1 MFPVFWIREFTERVP
16 FTIAGDLFRLPVE
29 YSTLNFWDSHN
40 QFYSSSDTKEL
51 TVSFAAAPEA
61 LSHREHFVIQ
71 FISKLDLKLFV
82 ISGFAKSS
90 PITYLFR
97 GVLLP
102 LFTLPKCKMKSQLAE
117 KSLNQNDDVQNN
129 VDTYIGGGLFRL
141 PIWTKFLFY
150 SQKPLFSSMS
160 S

>member
-51 TVSFAAAPEA
+51 TVSFAAALEA

-82 ISGFAKSS
+82 ISGDEITHLRYRYLHYFAHHHSDLRIFQPVGIS
-90 PITYLFR
+90 F
-97 GVLLP
+97 
-102 LFTLPKCKMKSQLAE
+102 
-117 KSLNQNDDVQNN
+117 
-129 VDTYIGGGLFRL
+129 YIWEEWIKEARL
-141 PIWTKFLFY
+141 PGKGKLLERIL
-150 SQKPLFSSMS
+150 QNPI
-160 S
+160 